1 MWPAPSTEERRPDA
15 PARDGAADFRQAT
28 AASPREGM
36 TGPSTGYRPCRHC
49 WGRAEPRRR
58 RVWLRSH
65 ARVEPSRSQANY
77 RSCSLELGRRRL
89 SSPSSPPQPVAL
101 VLAERTREK
110 MCSGWALEAWS
121 LGDKVH
127 RGGVH
132 RPFAHVFSQSA
143 GTQVANAKAVCGA
156 TSPMQTKMRV
166 RIRTLLETAL
176 GASCLSKT
184 GSPILPAIWSS
195 CIGFLVFQGPK
206 QAARTGVFP

>member
-1 MWPAPSTEERRPDA
+1 MWPAPSTEERRTDA
-15 PARDGAADFRQAT
+15 PARDGAADSRQAT
-28 AASPREGM
+28 TDSPREGM
-36 TGPSTGYRPCRHC
+36 PGPSTGYRPRRHC

-65 ARVEPSRSQANY
+65 ARSARVEPSRSQANY

-89 SSPSSPPQPVAL
+89 SSPTSPPQPVASRREP
-101 VLAERTREK
+101 ERTCAVVGR
-110 MCSGWALEAWS
+110 WS

-132 RPFAHVFSQSA
+132 RPFAHAFSQSA

-156 TSPMQTKMRV
+156 TSRMQTKMRI
-166 RIRTLLETAL
+166 RIRTLLET
-176 GASCLSKT
+176 ASCLSKT

>member
-1 MWPAPSTEERRPDA
+1 MCPASSTEERHADT
-15 PARDGAADFRQAT
+15 PARDGAADSRQAT

-36 TGPSTGYRPCRHC
+36 PGPSTGYRPRRHC

-65 ARVEPSRSQANY
+65 ARSARVEPSRSQANY

-89 SSPSSPPQPVAL
+89 SSPTSPPQPVAL

-110 MCSGWALEAWS
+110 MCSGWTLS

-132 RPFAHVFSQSA
+132 WPFTHAFSQSA

-156 TSPMQTKMRV
+156 TSRMQTKMRV
-166 RIRTLLETAL
+166 RICTLLETA
-176 GASCLSKT
+176 
-184 GSPILPAIWSS
+184 
-195 CIGFLVFQGPK
+195 
-206 QAARTGVFP
+206 